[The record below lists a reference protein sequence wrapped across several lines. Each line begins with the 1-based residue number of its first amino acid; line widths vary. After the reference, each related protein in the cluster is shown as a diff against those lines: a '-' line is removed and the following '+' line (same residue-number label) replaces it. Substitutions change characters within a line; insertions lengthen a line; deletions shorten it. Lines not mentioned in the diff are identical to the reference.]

1 MIEPYFKEEHHMLR
15 DMVRDFAENEIA
27 PNAAAWDQAEQLPAE
42 LIPKLAELGLLGIPF
57 PEEYGGAGM
66 DTLAFTIAVEEL
78 ARVDASVAITVA
90 AHISLGTMPIYLFG
104 TEEQKKKYLPA
115 LTSGK
120 YLGCFGLTEPE
131 AGSDAGGTQTK
142 ATKVGQGWLING
154 SKNFITNSGFAGTCV
169 LTARTDS
176 QSQGNRG
183 ISVFLVETDT
193 PGFEVGPPEKKMGW
207 RASDTHPLT
216 FQNMLVPEDAL
227 LGELNHGFRQM
238 LITLEGGRISVAAMS
253 LGLAEAAL
261 DAALR
266 YSDEREAFGH
276 KIHYFQGVSFPM
288 AEIATEIEAA
298 RRLIYYT
305 SYVKDQGG
313 EITKLAAMAKLFA
326 SELAVKATNIA
337 LQVHGGYGYTK
348 EYAVERY
355 FRDAK
360 ILTIGE
366 GTSEIQKLVI
376 IRELLKTL

>member
-1 MIEPYFKEEHHMLR
+1 MLEPYFKEEHHMLR
-15 DMVRDFAENEIA
+15 EMVRDFAVNEIA
-27 PNAAAWDQAEQLPAE
+27 PHAAEWDRAEQLPRE
-42 LIPKLAELGLLGIPF
+42 IIPQLAELGLLGIPF

-66 DTLAFTIAVEEL
+66 DTLAFTLAVEEL
-78 ARVDASVAITVA
+78 ARIDASVAITVA

-104 TEEQKKKYLPA
+104 TEAQKKKYLPN

-131 AGSDAGGTQTK
+131 AGSDAGGTKTK
-142 ATKVGQGWLING
+142 ATKVDGGWVING

-169 LTARTDS
+169 LTARTDPH
-176 QSQGNRG
+176 SQGNRG
-183 ISVFLVETDT
+183 ISVFLVETNT

-216 FQNMLVPEDAL
+216 FQNMFVPEEAL
-227 LGELNHGFRQM
+227 LGELHHGFRQM

-261 DAALR
+261 EAALK

-276 KIHYFQGVSFPM
+276 KIHHFQGVSFPL

-376 IRELLKTL
+376 MRELLKSL